1 MPMAEKLVPP
11 IKKVPTSDGVK
22 KGSANTVL
30 TTPND
35 NESKVWSKDET
46 GKIF

>member
-1 MPMAEKLVPP
+1 MSEKLVPP
-11 IKKVPTSDGVK
+11 TKKVPRADGIK
-22 KGSANTVL
+22 QGSADTVL

-35 NESKVWSKDET
+35 NESKVWSKKDEN